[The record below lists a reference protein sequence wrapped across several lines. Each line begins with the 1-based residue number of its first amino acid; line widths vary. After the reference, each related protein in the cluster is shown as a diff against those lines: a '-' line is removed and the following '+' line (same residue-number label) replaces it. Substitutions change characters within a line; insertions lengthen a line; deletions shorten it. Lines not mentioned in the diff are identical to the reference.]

1 MSPPIPPVVERR
13 DRSRDRPSLGRAR
26 LEDVAI
32 AAGVSMATASRAL
45 NQPELVA
52 EATRQKVTEAA
63 ARLGYFRDL
72 AAGNLASDRTGQV
85 AVVVPSFGTAAFMGT
100 IQGISDTLMPH
111 GMQIL
116 LADTNLSGDN
126 EAKLVASLLGRRAD
140 AMIFTDTV
148 QSEAARA
155 MLRTARI
162 PLVETWTLARE
173 PIDMNVGFDNR
184 AAARAAVEHL
194 VGVGCRAVGMMCG
207 RLQSNQRGRDRR
219 QGFLD
224 AVQANG
230 MDEHLFVELPYP
242 FRWRDC
248 EEALATLMDRDG
260 GLDGVFCSGDT
271 FAAGALFGAQRRGWA
286 VPGRLALIGLGDLEL
301 NEQTVPS
308 LSSAVVPGYRM
319 GQVAAEMV
327 VRRLAGEDARASVVD
342 VGFKIVGRDSTARGA

>member
-1 MSPPIPPVVERR
+1 
-13 DRSRDRPSLGRAR
+13 
-26 LEDVAI
+26 
-32 AAGVSMATASRAL
+32 MATASRAL

-100 IQGISDTLMPH
+100 
-111 GMQIL
+111 
-116 LADTNLSGDN
+116 GDN